1 LKNKII
7 LFGILVFINLVN
19 ICAASFQDSK
29 TIISKY
35 INNPNELEKEEKR
48 FLKENIKLIDQYAD
62 SCYQSKNYFAS
73 TYLYFFIATQYY
85 YDSNNYTKSKEYLD
99 ITYKNKKYL
108 NSDQKYHLYSLL
120 SNVEVTTFNYINAIF
135 FNNKSYEL
143 AQKENKKS
151 EIFRALIELGWFY
164 KELGLIKKSYE
175 TFQKALKYQPS
186 PNESPQPWNR
196 IILKCR
202 LAEIYMIQNKNDS
215 AYLYINN
222 VLKSDDLKKD
232 STFFPLIL
240 DVLVRYWSSQKNFT
254 EAIKTANIILNL
266 TQKDEGKYF
275 NNAII
280 RARAF
285 FLLSENQFAIKDSI
299 NALKNLKNSF
309 EIVKENLLYQEA
321 LPITIKLIK
330 LLPKNDP
337 IRDNV
342 FLFFSMIYEKNNDY
356 LNKTKTFSIQYE
368 ELRQKDLV
376 LKNKELELENRKQLV
391 FILAI
396 AIAILGFYFFKI
408 YNKNNII
415 YLQKKQLENSNKE
428 LQKVNVKLSA
438 INEELDK
445 FSSVVAHDI
454 KSSIV
459 EIMQNVKNVNNKN
472 NILTLDEIQKEM
484 DKIDRESK
492 KLYEFIDFLLATAR
506 NTKNIN
512 VSSQQIDFESILND
526 VKESLQNSIILTDAQ
541 ITLETPFP
549 VFHAYKVHI
558 FQLFK
563 NLIENAIKYSKPSE
577 PPKIEISFETKKSF
591 LIINIKDN
599 GLGIPKEKQKDIF
612 EMFVQ
617 SRFSDANKGSGIGL
631 NICKKIVMNYNGKI
645 NVNSTEGIG
654 TTFRIILHELK

>member
-7 LFGILVFINLVN
+7 FLGILVFINLVN
-19 ICAASFQDSK
+19 ICSASFQDSK

-35 INNPNELEKEEKR
+35 INNPNELEKEEKK

-175 TFQKALKYQPS
+175 TFHKALTYQS
-186 PNESPQPWNR
+186 SLKESPQPWNR

-202 LAEIYMIQNKNDS
+202 LAEIYMLQNKNDS

-232 STFFPLIL
+232 STFYPLIL
-240 DVLVRYWSSQKNFT
+240 DVLVRYRSAQKNYQ
-254 EAIKTANIILNL
+254 EAINIANIILEL
-266 TQKDEGKYF
+266 TQNDEGKYF

-285 FLLSENQFAIKDSI
+285 YLLSENQLSTNDSI
-299 NALKNLKNSF
+299 NALINLKYAF
-309 EIVKENLLYQEA
+309 KIIKENLLYQEA
-321 LPITIKLIK
+321 LPITTKLIK

-337 IRDNV
+337 MRDEV
-342 FLFFSMIYEKNNDY
+342 FLFTSMIYEKNNDY

-512 VSSQQIDFESILND
+512 VYSQQIDFESILNE

-541 ITLETPFP
+541 ITLQTPSP

>member
-1 LKNKII
+1 LKNKFIY
-7 LFGILVFINLVN
+7 FFVLVFINLVS
-19 ICAASFQDSK
+19 IYSASFSDSK
-29 TIISKY
+29 KIITKY
-35 INNPNELEKEEKR
+35 IDNPESLNNEDKK
-48 FLKENIKLIDQYAD
+48 FLKKHIQLIHKYAD
-62 SCYQSKNYFAS
+62 SCYVSKNYFAS
-73 TYLYFFIATQYY
+73 TNLYFFIATQYY
-85 YDSNNYTKSKEYLD
+85 YDSNNYAKSKKYLD
-99 ITYKNKKYL
+99 VAYQNKKYL

-143 AQKENKKS
+143 AQKENNKS

-164 KELGLIKKSYE
+164 KELGLIQKSYE
-175 TFQKALKYQPS
+175 TFHKALKCQPT
-186 PNESPQPWNR
+186 PKESPQPWNR
-196 IILKCR
+196 VILKCR
-202 LAEIYMIQNKNDS
+202 LAEIYMIQNKYDS
-215 AYLYINN
+215 AYYYINQ
-222 VLKSDDLKKD
+222 VQKSDDLKKD
-232 STFFPLIL
+232 STFYPLIL
-240 DVLVRYWSSQKNFT
+240 DVLIRYRSAQKNYL
-254 EAIKTANIILNL
+254 EAIKIANVILEL
-266 TQKDEGKYF
+266 TQNDEGKYY

-285 FLLSENQFAIKDSI
+285 YLLSENQLATKDSI
-299 NALKNLKNSF
+299 NALKNLKNAF
-309 EIVKENLLYQEA
+309 KIVNENLLFQEA

-337 IRDNV
+337 FRDRV
-342 FLFFSMIYEKNNDY
+342 YLFSSMIYEKNNDF

-391 FILAI
+391 FLLVI
-396 AIAILGFYFFKI
+396 AIVILGFYFFKI
-408 YNKNNII
+408 YNKNSII
-415 YLQKKQLENSNKE
+415 YHQKKQLENSNKE

-445 FSSVVAHDI
+445 FSSFVAHDI

-459 EIMQNVKNVNNKN
+459 EIMQNVKHIEKKN
-472 NILTLDEIQKEM
+472 EALNLAEIQKEI
-484 DKIDRESK
+484 DKIDKESK

-512 VSSQQIDFESILND
+512 LYSQQIDFESILNE
-526 VKESLQNSIILTDAQ
+526 VKESLQNSIILTDAY
-541 ITLETPFP
+541 ITIQQPIPIFYG
-549 VFHAYKVHI
+549 YKVHI

-563 NLIENAIKYSKPSE
+563 NLIENAIKYSKPKE
-577 PPKIEISFETKKSF
+577 QPKIEIWFETKTPF

-617 SRFSDANKGSGIGL
+617 SRSTDADKGTGIGL
-631 NICKKIVMNYNGKI
+631 NICKKIVKSYNGKI
-645 NVNSTEGIG
+645 NVHSTEGIG

>member
-1 LKNKII
+1 M
-7 LFGILVFINLVN
+7 
-19 ICAASFQDSK
+19 
-29 TIISKY
+29 
-35 INNPNELEKEEKR
+35 R
-48 FLKENIKLIDQYAD
+48 
-62 SCYQSKNYFAS
+62 
-73 TYLYFFIATQYY
+73 
-85 YDSNNYTKSKEYLD
+85 
-99 ITYKNKKYL
+99 
-108 NSDQKYHLYSLL
+108 
-120 SNVEVTTFNYINAIF
+120 
-135 FNNKSYEL
+135 
-143 AQKENKKS
+143 
-151 EIFRALIELGWFY
+151 
-164 KELGLIKKSYE
+164 
-175 TFQKALKYQPS
+175 
-186 PNESPQPWNR
+186 
-196 IILKCR
+196 
-202 LAEIYMIQNKNDS
+202 
-215 AYLYINN
+215 
-222 VLKSDDLKKD
+222 
-232 STFFPLIL
+232 
-240 DVLVRYWSSQKNFT
+240 
-254 EAIKTANIILNL
+254 
-266 TQKDEGKYF
+266 DE
-275 NNAII
+275 
-280 RARAF
+280 
-285 FLLSENQFAIKDSI
+285 
-299 NALKNLKNSF
+299 
-309 EIVKENLLYQEA
+309 
-321 LPITIKLIK
+321 
-330 LLPKNDP
+330 
-337 IRDNV
+337 V
-342 FLFFSMIYEKNNDY
+342 FLFTSMIYEKNNDY

-512 VSSQQIDFESILND
+512 VYSQQIDFESILNE

-541 ITLETPFP
+541 ITLQTPSP

-563 NLIENAIKYSKPSE
+563 NLIENAIKYSKPTE

>member
-1 LKNKII
+1 MKNRIIVFFICYCFVLNLKA
-7 LFGILVFINLVN
+7 INTFL
-19 ICAASFQDSK
+19 DSK
-29 TIISKY
+29 KVISKY
-35 INNPNELEKEEKR
+35 INNPNELAKEEKK
-48 FLKENIKLIDQYAD
+48 FLKENIKLIHQYAD

-85 YDSNNYTKSKEYLD
+85 YDSSNYIKSKKYLD
-99 ITYKNKKYL
+99 ITYQYKKYL

-143 AQKENKKS
+143 AQKENNKS

-164 KELGLIKKSYE
+164 KELGLIQKSYE
-175 TFQKALKYQPS
+175 TFHKALNYQPS
-186 PNESPQPWNR
+186 PNESLQPWNR

-202 LAEIYMIQNKNDS
+202 LAEIYMLQNKNDS
-215 AYLYINN
+215 AYYYINK
-222 VLKSDDLKKD
+222 VLKSNDLKID
-232 STFFPLIL
+232 STFYPLIL

-254 EAIKTANIILNL
+254 EAIKTSNIILTL

-285 FLLSENQFAIKDSI
+285 FLLSENQLAINDTIK
-299 NALKNLKNSF
+299 ALKNLKKSF

-337 IRDNV
+337 IRDEV

-376 LKNKELELENRKQLV
+376 LKNKELELENRKQMVFLLV
-391 FILAI
+391 I
-396 AIAILGFYFFKI
+396 AIAILGFYFFKV
-408 YNKNNII
+408 YHKNTII
-415 YLQKKQLENSNKE
+415 YHQKKQLENSNNE

-445 FSSVVAHDI
+445 FSSIVAHDI

-472 NILTLDEIQKEM
+472 DILNLAEIQKEM
-484 DKIDRESK
+484 DKIDKESK
-492 KLYEFIDFLLATAR
+492 KLYEFVDFLLATAR

-512 VSSQQIDFESILND
+512 VDTQKIDFESILNE

-541 ITLETPFP
+541 ITLQTPFP
-549 VFHAYKVHI
+549 VFHGYKVHI

-563 NLIENAIKYSKPSE
+563 NLIENAIKYSKPTES
-577 PPKIEISFETKKSF
+577 PKIEISFETKKSF

-617 SRFSDANKGSGIGL
+617 SRSSDANKGTGIGL

-645 NVNSTEGIG
+645 NVHSTEGIG

>member
-1 LKNKII
+1 MKNKII
-7 LFGILVFINLVN
+7 FFFICFCFVLNLKAIN
-19 ICAASFQDSK
+19 TFLDSK
-29 TIISKY
+29 KVISKY

-222 VLKSDDLKKD
+222 VLKSHDLKKD

-309 EIVKENLLYQEA
+309 EIVKDNLLYQEA

-408 YNKNNII
+408 YNKNSII

-472 NILTLDEIQKEM
+472 DILTLAEIQKEI
-484 DKIDRESK
+484 DKIDKESK
-492 KLYEFIDFLLATAR
+492 KLYEFVDFLLATAR

-512 VSSQQIDFESILND
+512 VDTQLIDFESTLNE

-541 ITLETPFP
+541 ITIRKPIP
-549 VFHAYKVHI
+549 VFHGYKVHI

-563 NLIENAIKYSKPSE
+563 NLIENAIKYSKPTE
-577 PPKIEISFETKKSF
+577 PPKIEIWFETKKSF

-617 SRFSDANKGSGIGL
+617 SRSTDADKGTGIGL
-631 NICKKIVMNYNGKI
+631 NICKKIVMSYNGKI
-645 NVNSTEGIG
+645 NVHSTEGIG

>member
-1 LKNKII
+1 MKNKII

-19 ICAASFQDSK
+19 ICAASSQDSK

-35 INNPNELEKEEKR
+35 LNNSEPLNKEEKK
-48 FLKENIKLIDQYAD
+48 FLKQHLQLIHKYAD
-62 SCYQSKNYFAS
+62 SCYLYKNYFAS

-85 YDSNNYTKSKEYLD
+85 YDSNNYTKSKKYLD
-99 ITYKNKKYL
+99 VAYKNKKYL
-108 NSDQKYHLYSLL
+108 NSNQKYHLYSLL

-135 FNNKSYEL
+135 YNN
-143 AQKENKKS
+143 KS

-164 KELGLIKKSYE
+164 KELGLIQKSYE
-175 TFQKALKYQPS
+175 TFQKALKYEPS
-186 PNESPQPWNR
+186 PAESPQPWNR

-215 AYLYINN
+215 AYLYINQ

-232 STFFPLIL
+232 STFYPLIL
-240 DVLVRYWSSQKNFT
+240 DVLVRYRSAQKNYQ
-254 EAIKTANIILNL
+254 EAINIANIILEL
-266 TQKDEGKYF
+266 TQNDEGKYF

-285 FLLSENQFAIKDSI
+285 YLLSENQLSTNDSI
-299 NALKNLKNSF
+299 NALINLKYAF
-309 EIVKENLLYQEA
+309 KIVKENLLNQEA
-321 LPITIKLIK
+321 LPITTKLIK

-337 IRDNV
+337 MRDEV
-342 FLFFSMIYEKNNDY
+342 FLFTSMIYEKNNDF
-356 LNKTKTFSIQYE
+356 LNKTKSFSIQYE
-368 ELRQKDLV
+368 ALRQKDSI
-376 LKNKELELENRKQLV
+376 LKNKELELENRKQMVFVLV
-391 FILAI
+391 I
-396 AIAILGFYFFKI
+396 AILILGFYFFKI
-408 YNKNNII
+408 YNKNTII
-415 YLQKKQLENSNKE
+415 YKQKKELEISNKE
-428 LQKVNVKLSA
+428 LQKVNVTLSA

-445 FSSVVAHDI
+445 FSSIVAHDI

-459 EIMQNVKNVNNKN
+459 EIIQNIKNIEKKKE
-472 NILTLDEIQKEM
+472 TLDLEEIQKEI
-484 DKIDRESK
+484 DKIDKESK
-492 KLYEFIDFLLATAR
+492 KLYEFVDFLLATAR

-512 VSSQQIDFESILND
+512 VDTQLIDFESTLNE

-541 ITLETPFP
+541 ITIRKPIP
-549 VFHAYKVHI
+549 VFHGYKVHI

-563 NLIENAIKYSKPSE
+563 NLIENAIKYSKPTE
-577 PPKIEISFETKKSF
+577 QPKIEIWFETKKSF

-617 SRFSDANKGSGIGL
+617 SRSTDADKGTGIGL
-631 NICKKIVMNYNGKI
+631 NICKKIVMSYNGKI
-645 NVNSTEGIG
+645 NVHSTEGIG